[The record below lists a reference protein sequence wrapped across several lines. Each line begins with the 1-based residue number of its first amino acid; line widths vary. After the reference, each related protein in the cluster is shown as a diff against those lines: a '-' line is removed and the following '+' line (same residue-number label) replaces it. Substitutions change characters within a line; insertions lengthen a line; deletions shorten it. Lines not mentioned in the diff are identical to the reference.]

1 MKTSLPATLRHQK
14 QAERTYDRRT
24 ANQRKELAVPLTKEY
39 SEGRQDE
46 PVELEPHEE
55 TATADRVRE
64 EHNFKAGDF
73 VAKLRALKAR
83 AEHHS

>member
-1 MKTSLPATLRHQK
+1 MKTSLPVALRHTRK
-14 QAERTYDRRT
+14 QAERTHDKGT
-24 ANQRKELAVPLTKEY
+24 ANQRKELAVALTKEY

-55 TATADRVRE
+55 TAAADRVRE

-73 VAKLRALKAR
+73 VALVEQNSTFNAP
-83 AEHHS
+83 